1 MSRPAV
7 PCRAVMVGALALL
20 GVASSAAGQGAAGR
34 CVLAFRNTPNTRF
47 TANKLP
53 SGQYNSFLGGG
64 VDAFCEGQ
72 DVTLR
77 ADSAESYGQANV
89 LYLIGN
95 VHYTEPRVR
104 VDSRRMTYFRSEE
117 RLLAEGDVNAV
128 LPSGTTMRGP
138 QAEYFRAVPGIRPRA
153 RLVAPGRPDIQLIQ
167 TDSAGRPGEPV
178 RVVADRVVMDG
189 DSLVYASGRVEI
201 TRTDVDARGD
211 SAFLDGGREF
221 ARLMRGPSIT
231 GKGERPFTLNGSVI
245 DLYSSRRL
253 LQRVVAAR
261 DAKAVSGELNLIA
274 DTIDLRVDSNR
285 LQRAY
290 AWGPSRARA
299 RSPDRDL
306 VADSLDVVMPDQ
318 RVREVR
324 AVRNAFAETL
334 PDTGKIR
341 SGERDWLRGDTIL
354 AYFDTTAVRDTA
366 ARPRLRELVALGRA
380 SSRYQVESE
389 QGGPQRPSINY
400 VRGRQIT
407 VAMNAGDQGVRT
419 VNVLDQVA
427 GLFLEPAA
435 PAADSGSGEPTGA
448 QAPGST
454 TSGTAPARATPAR
467 AGPAA
472 TPPAATTGPPAP
484 AGGSA
489 RPPKIPP
496 RPLPPGATSAPSKPD
511 AGTR

>member
-1 MSRPAV
+1 VSRWA
-7 PCRAVMVGALALL
+7 ALGIALALV
-20 GVASSAAGQGAAGR
+20 GSASAAFGQASAGR
-34 CVLAFRNTPNTRF
+34 CDLQFRTSASANTRI
-47 TANKLP
+47 TVNKLP

-64 VDAFCEGQ
+64 VDAFCAGQ

-138 QAEYFRAVPGIRPRA
+138 QAEYFRAVPVIRPRA
-153 RLVAPGRPDIQLIQ
+153 RLAAPGRPDIQLIQ
-167 TDSAGRPGEPV
+167 ADSAGRPGEPV
-178 RVVADRVVMDG
+178 HVVADRVVMDG

-211 SAFLDGGREF
+211 SAFLDGSREF

-261 DAKAVSGELNLIA
+261 DAKAVSGELNLTA
-274 DTIDLRVDSNR
+274 DTIDLRVQANR
-285 LQRAY
+285 LQRAF
-290 AWGPSRARA
+290 AWGASRARA
-299 RSPDRDL
+299 KSPDRDL

-318 RVREVR
+318 RLREVR
-324 AVRNAFAETL
+324 AVRNALAETL
-334 PDTGKIR
+334 PDTSKIR

-354 AYFDTTAVRDTA
+354 AYFDTAAVRDTA
-366 ARPRLRELVALGRA
+366 ARPRLRELVARGRA

-389 QGGPQRPSINY
+389 QGGPQHPSINY

-407 VAMNAGDQGVRT
+407 VAMNTDDQAVRT

-435 PAADSGSGEPTGA
+435 PPADSGA
-448 QAPGST
+448 A
-454 TSGTAPARATPAR
+454 APAAAR
-467 AGPAA
+467 
-472 TPPAATTGPPAP
+472 
-484 AGGSA
+484 
-489 RPPKIPP
+489 
-496 RPLPPGATSAPSKPD
+496 PPGATSGGTTPAGATLPRGGTPATRPPAGARSSIPAGTSTPPANVPSRPTPPGGTPTPAKPP

>member
-1 MSRPAV
+1 MNRLATLAIV
-7 PCRAVMVGALALL
+7 LVLVGAPRA
-20 GVASSAAGQGAAGR
+20 AAGQATASR
-34 CVLAFRNTPNTRF
+34 CDLQFRTSANANTRISV
-47 TANKLP
+47 NKLP

-64 VDAFCEGQ
+64 VDAFCAGQ

-138 QAEYFRAVPGIRPRA
+138 QAEYFRAVPAIRPRA

-167 TDSAGRPGEPV
+167 SDSAGRPGEPV
-178 RVVADRVVMDG
+178 RVVADRVVMEG

-253 LQRVVAAR
+253 LKRVIAAR
-261 DAKAVSGELNLIA
+261 DAKAVSGELNLA
-274 DTIDLRVDSNR
+274 SDTIDLRVDANR
-285 LQRAY
+285 LQRAF
-290 AWGPSRARA
+290 AWGASRAHA
-299 RSPDRDL
+299 VSPDRDL
-306 VADSLDVVMPDQ
+306 VADSLDVVMPEQ

-354 AYFDTTAVRDTA
+354 AYFDTSAVRDTS
-366 ARPRLRELVALGRA
+366 ARPRLRELVARGRA

-407 VAMNAGDQGVRT
+407 VAMNTGDQGVRT

-435 PAADSGSGEPTGA
+435 PAADSGRPEPSATP
-448 QAPGST
+448 APGSPARAA
-454 TSGTAPARATPAR
+454 APGRATPA
-467 AGPAA
+467 AA
-472 TPPAATTGPPAP
+472 PAATTTPAASSQTLRPGGRTARPAP
-484 AGGSA
+484 V
-489 RPPKIPP
+489 PPP
-496 RPLPPGATSAPSKPD
+496 RTPSGATTTPAKPP